1 MREVTDEPLVALLDQ
16 EDQDGEEEEREEDD
30 TRAIVPATF
39 HDRVH
44 FSLLSIS

>member
-1 MREVTDEPLVALLDQ
+1 LLYQ

-30 TRAIVPATF
+30 TRAIVPAAF

-44 FSLLSIS
+44 FSLLSIC